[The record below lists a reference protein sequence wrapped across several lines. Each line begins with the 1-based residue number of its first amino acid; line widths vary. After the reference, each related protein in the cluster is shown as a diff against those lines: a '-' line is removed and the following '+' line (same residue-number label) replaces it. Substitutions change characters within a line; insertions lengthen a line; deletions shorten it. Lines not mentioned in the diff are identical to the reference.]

1 MRRMIALGVVALLAS
16 SSVTRGEAPYS
27 EIDLTSFGEVQT
39 WVNDGETPFEEVAC
53 HSGHPCRRFYITGML
68 GPSFANFGSPV
79 IPQLDTTDS
88 LLAAGVSVGVSLE
101 RQRGRLRLEVEGMGR
116 DTYVGPFS
124 FDPQFK
130 TIVANN
136 WSVITNVW
144 RDFMLTERF
153 GLYGGGGIGAGGY
166 RLGET
171 SDFGNQYFD
180 PTAAFAWQA
189 GGGLI
194 YEVNDRLTFD
204 VGYRYYQIDVIQQSP
219 NVVPNQF
226 ASSEVMFGL
235 RLFEPFRRWRQ

>member
-1 MRRMIALGVVALLAS
+1 MRRIVALGVVALLAS
-16 SSVTRGEAPYS
+16 SSVTRGEAPCS

-39 WVNDGETPFEEVAC
+39 TFDDGETPFQDVAC
-53 HSGHPCRRFYITGML
+53 RSDNPCRRFYITGML

-79 IPQLDTTDS
+79 IPQLDTTDT
-88 LLAAGVSVGVSLE
+88 LLAAGGAVGVSLE

-116 DTYVGPFS
+116 DTYVGAFS
-124 FDPQFK
+124 FAPEFN

-153 GLYGGGGIGAGGY
+153 GIYGGGGIGAGGY

-171 SDFGNQYFD
+171 VRVGKEYFD

-194 YEVNDRLTFD
+194 YQITDRLTFD
-204 VGYRYYQIDVIQQSP
+204 VGYRYYQIDVIQQSA

-235 RLFEPFRRWRQ
+235 RLYEPFRRWRQ